1 MSVVASL
8 IAANLKGTYD
18 VFSIL
23 PILLMVTELDFA
35 HALLVMT
42 VKSLSSKDS
51 VPLCIRANMKILS
64 RRALITSA
72 LDLAC
77 ITLVLLG
84 SSQYESHHHALTFTL
99 KIGFISVLFNFAL
112 FLTLL
117 PAIIT
122 LIAYYFPRRA
132 LMAISSDNEMEHLAA
147 RASTTLKVGAGFE
160 VFALISAT
168 FVLGQSRLLV
178 GRLARR
184 LLPDPMLIIL
194 GDVIAY
200 LPFDFTTSIHSTG
213 VKTLMLVSLFRY
225 LVLENVRSHRSRR
238 ITLDK
243 PKLKPKKEETVE
255 LEEDSDDAPDE
266 TSLIRPI
273 DELLEMM
280 KNGNM
285 ERLTINEC
293 CALVEQG
300 HIRPHMLEKAL
311 GDARRGVYV
320 RRKLLDSPVMRHI
333 RADNYDYSVATKTC
347 CENVIGYLQM
357 PLGQIGP
364 LRVDEVD
371 CRPIL
376 ATTEGALVASVNRG
390 CKLLTK
396 SGGVKTHILKDAMSR
411 APCLMFDTVAELH
424 AAVKWIESNGDVLKE
439 HFESTTRFGRLQSVT
454 PFAVGRYLYVRCSAS
469 TGDAMGMNMV
479 SKGTE
484 KVVEAIKHHFPQCR
498 CISLSGN
505 ACTDKKPSAMNWI
518 EGRGKSI
525 IAECTIPE
533 TDLKAILKVS
543 AADLEALNTRKN
555 LIGSSVA
562 GSIGG
567 FNAHAANIVAAC
579 FLATGQD
586 PAQVVEGSQTMTL
599 LERVVD
605 ENGKVGLHASVTMKS
620 LEVAARGGGTALQPQ
635 AAIGWLFSS

>member
-1 MSVVASL
+1 M
-8 IAANLKGTYD
+8 
-18 VFSIL
+18 
-23 PILLMVTELDFA
+23 
-35 HALLVMT
+35 LV
-42 VKSLSSKDS
+42 
-51 VPLCIRANMKILS
+51 
-64 RRALITSA
+64 
-72 LDLAC
+72 
-77 ITLVLLG
+77 
-84 SSQYESHHHALTFTL
+84 
-99 KIGFISVLFNFAL
+99 
-112 FLTLL
+112 
-117 PAIIT
+117 
-122 LIAYYFPRRA
+122 
-132 LMAISSDNEMEHLAA
+132 
-147 RASTTLKVGAGFE
+147 
-160 VFALISAT
+160 
-168 FVLGQSRLLV
+168 
-178 GRLARR
+178 
-184 LLPDPMLIIL
+184 IL
-194 GDVIAY
+194 GDVVTY

-238 ITLDK
+238 ITVEK
-243 PKLKPKKEETVE
+243 TKVKAKKEETVE
-255 LEEDSDDAPDE
+255 LDEDSDDAPDNE
-266 TSLIRPI
+266 TGMEMRPI
-273 DELLEMM
+273 DELIEMM
-280 KNGNM
+280 KSGNM

-293 CALVEQG
+293 CALVQQG

-364 LRVDEVD
+364 LNVDGVD
-371 CRPIL
+371 CAPIL

-396 SGGVKTHILKDAMSR
+396 AGGVKTHILKDAMSR

-424 AAVKWIESNGDVLKE
+424 AAVKWIEQNGDVLKE
-439 HFESTTRFGRLQSVT
+439 HFESTTRFGRLHSVT
-454 PFAVGRYLYVRCSAS
+454 PYAVGRYLYVRCSAS

-484 KVVEAIKHHFPQCR
+484 KVVGAIKHHFPACR
-498 CISLSGN
+498 VISLSGN
-505 ACTDKKPSAMNWI
+505 VCTDKKPSAMNWI

-533 TDLKAILKVS
+533 TDLVAILKVS

-605 ENGKVGLHASVTMKS
+605 EETGKVGIHASVTMKS

-635 AAIGWLFSS
+635 AAIGQFSY